1 MTTYRYSTDTNRE
14 GIAKAVGLDL
24 PISRKKGIEICN
36 FIRKKELSQA
46 KKILERVIEQKQAI
60 PYRRFNKDTGH
71 KPGIGPGR
79 YPIKTCQEIKM
90 LLERVEAS
98 AEQKGLDTK
107 LLVITHISTQPGG
120 SRMHYGRQRRRKMKR
135 AHVEV
140 VVEERKDAKREAK
153 PETKKEG
160 KTDAKKETKVET
172 KKELKAEHGR
182 PEQRPEPKKEGAEAK
197 KEIKAE
203 TKHEAKTEHEAK
215 K

>member
-14 GIAKAVGLDL
+14 GIAKALGLDL
-24 PISRKKGIEICN
+24 PISRKKSIEVCN

-79 YPIKTCQEIKM
+79 YPVKTCQEIKT

-107 LLVITHISTQPGG
+107 LLVITHISAQSGG

-135 AHVEV
+135 THIEV
-140 VVEERKDAKREAK
+140 VVEERKDVKKKEDKKGAK

-160 KTDAKKETKVET
+160 RTESKKETKHET
-172 KKELKAEHGR
+172 KKEVGAEHGK
-182 PEQRPEPKKEGAEAK
+182 PEAK
-197 KEIKAE
+197 KEVKA
-203 TKHEAKTEHEAK
+203 EHEAK